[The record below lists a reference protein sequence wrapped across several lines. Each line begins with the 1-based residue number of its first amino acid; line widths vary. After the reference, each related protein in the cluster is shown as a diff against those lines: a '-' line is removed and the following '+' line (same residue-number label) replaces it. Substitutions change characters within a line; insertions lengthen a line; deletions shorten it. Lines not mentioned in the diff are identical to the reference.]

1 MHNVDAV
8 QRRTLQV
15 LFVTQVAGGVGMT
28 VGMSVGALLAAD
40 MVSVGVSGLAQSAA
54 VMGAALLAIPATRIV
69 RRFGRRPS
77 LATAYGVAAIGGL
90 LTVAAAVMR
99 SAPLLFAGF
108 FLFGGGTTAGLQSR
122 YAAVDLAPRTLL
134 GRHLSI
140 IVWASTLG
148 GVVGPN
154 LASVAGTSLSRF
166 GIPALAGP
174 FVFSTA
180 LFALAALVLVVALRP
195 DPLVVARA
203 AGSAAPASGAG
214 GGMRAALDTV
224 LANPGA
230 RLGMIATAIGH
241 VVMVAVMAMTPVHV
255 RGAGHDA
262 AHTLRIVGIILSLHV
277 AGMYAFAPVM
287 GWLSDRIGRE
297 RVILSGVLMLL
308 AACAVAGT
316 AEHDTTRLAIGLV
329 LLGLGW
335 SATMVAGS
343 ALLSAS
349 IGADMRPSAQG
360 LSDLVMGL
368 AGASAG
374 ALSGVVVQAFGYP
387 ALTLA
392 AAIMTLPLWA
402 MVLRA
407 RTLAQAASVVL
418 LVIASGCATP
428 TASPLLLN
436 ATPAG
441 AFSERAQV
449 LDLYPGVTATIVA
462 PAALDHTRP
471 VELILYALPNGN
483 STAETMGRAMSE
495 GIGWRHDIQHIAAQ
509 TRALRATHGLQAI
522 VVYMEADTKS
532 WPLWRSSHGYDR
544 ANRRIVEMVDLVIA
558 TIGAP
563 RNLSVTLT
571 GHSGGGSFI
580 TGFIDGQDALPPWLD
595 RIAYLDANYSF
606 EYRHGDKLVA
616 WLRGDARRSL
626 VVLAY
631 DDREIM
637 LDGRKVVSDSGGTWR
652 ASARMMNYLREPFR
666 FRTDTL
672 GEFIRYRASQI
683 DVLLHPNRENK
694 ILHTVMIG
702 EMNGYMHALLAR
714 RDAYE
719 RGPTLLTARRAYAAW
734 VDSGMVLPA
743 AVPPAIPPRRADAMT
758 GSAFIRSVAS
768 LSREERE
775 SAIRREL
782 MAGNMPSFL
791 RTLVPVEM
799 RDDSGRVATMEVM
812 PDYLAIGSDDDFVRI
827 PMVPYTAQAFAD
839 ALGFVLPTRKMVNA
853 IWSAAT
859 VKVEPK
865 PLTQERESPL
875 TFLQH
880 DRIIETQLTAATR
893 GALVAGHKKDV
904 VVTNRLAE
912 RADRVAIYGW
922 HYLNGQPIQQ
932 VYVGHVDWYVDYSHG
947 IRPVR
952 RLMRVNGEAVA
963 FERIV
968 RDSALA
974 GLLSDEGVLTVHRY
988 PRP

>member
-1 MHNVDAV
+1 MHNVEAV

-15 LFVTQVAGGVGMT
+15 LFATQVAGGVGMT

-69 RRFGRRPS
+69 RRYGRRPS
-77 LATAYGVAAIGGL
+77 LATAYGVAAIGGV
-90 LTVAAAVMR
+90 LTVTAAMLR
-99 SAPLLFAGF
+99 SVPLLFAGF

-122 YAAVDLAPRTLL
+122 YAAVDLAPKILY

-154 LASVAGTSLSRF
+154 LASIAGTSLS
-166 GIPALAGP
+166 GYGVPPLAGP
-174 FVFSTA
+174 FVFSVA
-180 LFALAALVLVVALRP
+180 LFGVAAIVLLVALRP
-195 DPLVVARA
+195 DPLEVARRR
-203 AGSAAPASGAG
+203 GDAAPTTGAG
-214 GGMRAALDTV
+214 GGMRAALDAV

-230 RLGMIATAIGH
+230 RLGMIATAVGH
-241 VVMVAVMAMTPVHV
+241 VVMVAVMAMTPVHI

-262 AHTLRIVGIILSLHV
+262 AHTLRIVGFVLSVHV

-297 RVILSGVLMLL
+297 RVIVVGVILLL
-308 AACAVAGT
+308 AACALAGT
-316 AEHDTTRLAIGLV
+316 AGHDTTRLAIGLV

-349 IGADMRPSAQG
+349 IAADMRPSAQG

-387 ALTLA
+387 SLTLA
-392 AAIMTLPLWA
+392 AAVVTLPLWLLA
-402 MVLRA
+402 LRT
-407 RTLAQAASVVL
+407 RTLVQVTTLVL
-418 LVIASGCATP
+418 LVAATGCATP
-428 TASPLLLN
+428 AARPVRWDGASV
-436 ATPAG
+436 G
-441 AFSERAQV
+441 AFGERAQV
-449 LDLYPGVTATIVA
+449 LDLYPGVTAAIVA
-462 PAALDHTRP
+462 PQSLDLSRP

-483 STAETMGRAMSE
+483 STAETMGRAMTD

-509 TRALRATHGLQAI
+509 TRALRADHGLQAI
-522 VVYMEADTKS
+522 VVYLEADRKS
-532 WPLWRSSHGYDR
+532 WPAWRSGLGYDR
-544 ANRRIVEMVDLVIA
+544 ANRRIVEMVDQVIA
-558 TIGAP
+558 AIGSP
-563 RNLSVTLT
+563 RDLSVTLT

-580 TGFIDGQDALPPWLD
+580 TGFIDGQDALPAWLH

-631 DDREIM
+631 DDREIT

-652 ASARMMNYLREPFR
+652 ASSRMMNYLREPFR

-683 DVLLHPNRENK
+683 DVLLHPNRENR

-702 EMNGYMHALLAR
+702 EMNGFMHALLAR

-719 RGPTLLTARRAYAAW
+719 RAPTLLTARRAYTSY
-734 VDSGMVLPA
+734 VDSGLALPPA
-743 AVPPAIPPRRADAMT
+743 APPAIPARRPGAIG
-758 GSAFIRSVAS
+758 GSAFMQSLAS
-768 LSREERE
+768 MSREERE
-775 SAIRREL
+775 AAIRREL
-782 MAGNMPSFL
+782 MAGNMPSWL
-791 RTLVPVEM
+791 RRLVPVVL
-799 RDDSGRVATMEVM
+799 RDSAGRAATIEVM
-812 PDYLAIGSDDDFVRI
+812 PDYLAIGSDDDFVRM

-839 ALGFVLPTRKMVNA
+839 AYGFVLPTRKMVNA

-859 VKVEPK
+859 VKVEPR

-880 DRIIETQLTAATR
+880 HRIIESQLTTATR
-893 GALVAGHKKDV
+893 GELVAGHKKDV
-904 VVTNRLAE
+904 VLTNRLAE

-952 RLMRVNGEAVA
+952 RAVRVDGTVVA
-963 FERIV
+963 FEKV
-968 RDSALA
+968 VSDSSLA
-974 GLLSDEGVLTVHRY
+974 GLLSDEGVLTVPRY

>member
-1 MHNVDAV
+1 VHNVDAV

-77 LATAYGVAAIGGL
+77 LATAYGVAALGGV
-90 LTVAAAVMR
+90 LTVIAAMTR

-122 YAAVDLAPRTLL
+122 YAAVDLAPKTLL

-154 LASVAGTSLSRF
+154 LASIAGTSLSGY
-166 GIPALAGP
+166 GIPPLAGP
-174 FVFSTA
+174 FVFSAA
-180 LFALAALVLVVALRP
+180 LFVVAALVLIVALRP
-195 DPLVVARA
+195 DPLVVARS
-203 AGSAAPASGAG
+203 AGSAAPATGPG
-214 GGMRAALDTV
+214 GGMRAALDAV
-224 LANPGA
+224 LANPAA
-230 RLGMIATAIGH
+230 RLGIIATAVGH
-241 VVMVAVMAMTPVHV
+241 VVMVAVMAMTPVHI

-262 AHTLRIVGIILSLHV
+262 AHTLRIVGLVLSVHV

-297 RVILSGVLMLL
+297 RVILVGLGLL
-308 AACAVAGT
+308 LGACATAGT
-316 AEHDTTRLAIGLV
+316 AGHDTTRLAIGLV

-349 IGADMRPSAQG
+349 ISAEMRPSAQG

-387 ALTLA
+387 TLTLA
-392 AAIMTLPLWA
+392 AAIVTLPLWLIA
-402 MVLRA
+402 LRSPA
-407 RTLAQAASVVL
+407 LVRAASVIVVL
-418 LVIASGCATP
+418 IASGCATP
-428 TASPLLLN
+428 A
-436 ATPAG
+436 ATPHLGNSVPTG
-441 AFSERAQV
+441 AFDERAQV
-449 LDLYPGVTATIVA
+449 LELYPGVTATIVA
-462 PAALDHTRP
+462 PARLDRAKP

-483 STAETMGRAMSE
+483 STAETMGRAMGD

-522 VVYMEADTKS
+522 VVYLEADSKS
-532 WPLWRSSHGYDR
+532 WPLWRSSRGYDR
-544 ANRRIVEMVDLVIA
+544 SNRRIVEMVDQIIVA
-558 TIGAP
+558 IGSP
-563 RNLSVTLT
+563 RDLTVTLT

-580 TGFIDGQDALPPWLD
+580 TGFIDGQDALPSWLR

-616 WLRGDARRSL
+616 WLRGDPRRSL

-652 ASARMMNYLREPFR
+652 ASARMMNYLREPFQ

-672 GEFIRYRASQI
+672 GEFVRYRASQI
-683 DVLLHPNRENK
+683 DVLLHPNRENR

-714 RDAYE
+714 RGEYE
-719 RGPTLLTARRAYAAW
+719 RGPTLLTTRRAYSAWIDSGMALPQAAPPVLPARRA
-734 VDSGMVLPA
+734 G
-743 AVPPAIPPRRADAMT
+743 AMT
-758 GSAFIRSVAS
+758 GSAFIRSISS

-782 MAGNMPSFL
+782 MAGNVPSFL
-791 RTLVPVEM
+791 RGLIPVEV
-799 RDDSGRVATMEVM
+799 RDDSGRVATIEVM

-827 PMVPYTAQAFAD
+827 PMIPYTAQAFGD
-839 ALGFVLPTRKMVNA
+839 AFGFVLPTRKMVNA

-859 VKVEPK
+859 VKIDPK

-880 DRIIETQLTAATR
+880 HRIIEEQLATAKR

-922 HYLNGQPIQQ
+922 HYLDGKPIQQ

-952 RLMRVNGEAVA
+952 RAVRANGQVHT
-963 FERIV
+963 FEKV
-968 RDSALA
+968 VGDSTLA
-974 GLLSDEGVLTVHRY
+974 GLLSDEGVMTVHRY